1 MPRPKAKLV
10 HIQQAAPR
18 TSSKT
23 NRTPQQAQR
32 RISHTRGLPD
42 SDSPVFAPCVLCG
55 PDGKERPAWALWV
68 KGVLIGR
75 AESQDS
81 LRQYYARLREPP
93 PSGHW
98 RDRPPSPT
106 RRSLVA
112 RRLRKRQ
119 DKVEVA
125 ESIDS
130 EKADWWE

>member
-10 HIQQAAPR
+10 HIQKAA
-18 TSSKT
+18 SKT
-23 NRTPQQAQR
+23 NSKATRTPQQAQR
-32 RISHTRGLPD
+32 RGSRTRGRPD
-42 SDSPVFAPCVLCG
+42 LDSPIFIPCVLRG

-81 LRQYYARLREPP
+81 LRRYYARLHEPP

-98 RDRPPSPT
+98 RDHPQSPT

-119 DKVEVA
+119 DEAEVA
-125 ESIDS
+125 ELLDS
-130 EKADWWE
+130 EKEDWWE